1 MMKMRHY
8 RSAIPAGARERIVST
23 HEPDGAKRQ
32 VEYTLGDEVVG
43 RRWFDQ
49 DGSMGSETPLK
60 SGQVHGTLYYFSS
73 SQPDG
78 PLKVIFA
85 EPYRNGLAHGTA
97 EQWSVYDGRFLGSCT
112 MKRGTGID
120 LWRAETYSG
129 ASAYLSEARYIKE
142 GNWHGFEWWLNQ
154 DQKTVHKESHF
165 SENLQHGITREW
177 NGQGKLKRGYPK
189 YWVQNMRVT
198 KRQYLRA
205 QVNES
210 NLPPYREV
218 DNLPRRK
225 FPSEVLA
232 AISET
237 ASIKYPMIATQRER

>member
-1 MMKMRHY
+1 MMKMKHY

-32 VEYTLGDEVVG
+32 VEYILGDEVVG

-49 DGSMGSETPLK
+49 DGSMGTETPLK
-60 SGQVHGTLYYFSS
+60 NGLVHGTLYYFSAL
-73 SQPDG
+73 PG
-78 PLKVIFA
+78 GTLKVIFA
-85 EPYRNGLAHGTA
+85 EPYRNGFAHGTA
-97 EQWSVYDGRFLGSCT
+97 RQWSDYDGRALGSYT

-120 LWRAETYSG
+120 LWRAQTYSG
-129 ASAYLSEARYIKE
+129 RSAYLSEARYIKD
-142 GNWHGFEWWLNQ
+142 GNWHGFEWWLNEN
-154 DQKTVHKESHF
+154 QKTVHKENHF

-177 NGQGKLKRGYPK
+177 NFEGRLKRGYPK
-189 YWVQNMRVT
+189 YWIRNVQVT
-198 KRQYLRA
+198 KRQYVRA
-205 QVNES
+205 QAAEP

-225 FPSEVLA
+225 FPPEVLA

-237 ASIKYPMIATQRER
+237 V